1 MPLLVPVRRNLEKE
15 KRDRCIEAFKEGVSF
30 PLIELAVV
38 KQMDMIACIMYILSS
53 LTRTLNISFSVKMI
67 F

>member
-1 MPLLVPVRRNLEKE
+1 MPVRRNPEKE

-30 PLIELAVV
+30 PSIELDAV
-38 KQMDMIACIMYILSS
+38 KQMDMIACIMYILSW